1 MVFERFFNYFE
12 EGATC
17 PPPPP
22 PTQEQLNS
30 EASALIKSAGIKTC
44 ETSQESMTA
53 EAHIKVSVPFVS
65 GNAGMSMTSNKS
77 STLGCEQVTV
87 ITDKYRKAVNT
98 TTCLLK
104 ETKNIVKN
112 TVSGINSIKFLAGR
126 DLDVNCN
133 GSDGLSIK
141 QGMTL
146 DMISQINLSQ
156 TELAKIES
164 ACKDVV
170 KTVAESAMSSE
181 SGLGATPQGSKL
193 IKDTLTDIQQN
204 NYSASIAKTLNE
216 TLNSMN
222 GSNEILF
229 TAGRDLRIS
238 GSRCNFEQD
247 MLIKMVAASTIDTTL
262 SDMMSNLSDT
272 LNDTSVKATA
282 TAVNKGA
289 DDLAAAVKT
298 DDTPLSKNAMYA
310 AIAIA
315 VVLVVGGIIAVVM
328 MNNSDSQP
336 QYAQPQYAQPQYAQP
351 QYAQPQYA
359 QPQYAQY
366 PPSGRVKGSSYSP
379 LMKHDI
385 NPKYIFVA
393 ILLAIIYF
401 SKNKENYADEKVY
414 NF

>member
-22 PTQEQLNS
+22 PTNEQLIS
-30 EASALIKSAGIKTC
+30 ESAALMKSAGIRTC
-44 ETSQESMTA
+44 ENSQESATFEGKMDLFLA
-53 EAHIKVSVPFVS
+53 SAS
-65 GNAGMSMTSNKS
+65 MSATYNKS
-77 STLGCEQVTV
+77 SSIGCEQVAV

-104 ETKNIVKN
+104 ETKNVVKN
-112 TVSGINSIKFLAGR
+112 VVSGINSIKFEAGR

-133 GSDGLSIK
+133 GQDGLSIR

-146 DMISQINLSQ
+146 EMISQITLSQ
-156 TELAKIES
+156 TELAKIET

-170 KTVAESAMSSE
+170 KTIAESATSSE

-193 IKDTLTDIQQN
+193 IKDTLTDIEQTD
-204 NYSASIAKTLNE
+204 YKASISKTLNE

-238 GSRCNFEQD
+238 GSRCKFEQD
-247 MLIKMVAASTIDTTL
+247 MIIKMVAASTIDSTL

-272 LNDTSVKATA
+272 LNDTSVKSTA
-282 TAVNKGA
+282 DAKSRGA
-289 DDLAAAVKT
+289 DDLAAAVF
-298 DDTPLSKNAMYA
+298 TPQGMSKNTM
-310 AIAIA
+310 IA
-315 VVLVVGGIIAVVM
+315 VVAVVAVIIIGGIIGVVM
-328 MNNSDSQP
+328 MNKSESQP
-336 QYAQPQYAQPQYAQP
+336 QYAQPQYPQPQYAQSQYSQPP
-351 QYAQPQYA
+351 QPYP
-359 QPQYAQY
+359 QY
-366 PPSGRVKGSSYSP
+366 PPAGRVKGSSYSP

-401 SKNKENYADEKVY
+401 SKKRENYSEQVY